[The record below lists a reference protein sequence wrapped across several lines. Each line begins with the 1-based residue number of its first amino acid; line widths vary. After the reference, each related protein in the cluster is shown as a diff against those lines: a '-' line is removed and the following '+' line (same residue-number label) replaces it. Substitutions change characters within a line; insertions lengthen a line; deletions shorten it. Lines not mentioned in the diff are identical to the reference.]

1 MKIQQLLSKTPEQLK
16 KHCES
21 LSNKNKQELY
31 EQAIDEAQG
40 KTLRELR
47 QLSKL
52 AAAIE
57 KTTDKKLLKP
67 FCNDNNPFN
76 GPAILNF
83 FGKLSRR
90 LVLTMHS
97 SIYDKNLKKLNE
109 LDELLPQ
116 MYEELRPKLT
126 SSMRNYAE
134 KELRFSNFLRDNIKI
149 FRFLEDAEHGSM
161 AEGKKVVIE
170 LIRLFIRQPELNFQG
185 DVLLL
190 GLISDYIGAFGKGLK
205 YKIDALVDLLEKGLE
220 KLEGLENNTKEYR
233 EIENELIDESNKVRE
248 QLRQLILKYVLFDEE
263 GKYSAKYKQSYSL
276 KVPAKAKLSTLI
288 VIVKVS

>member
-16 KHCES
+16 KHCKS

-67 FCNDNNPFN
+67 FYNDNNPFN

-83 FGKLSRR
+83 FGKLSKR
-90 LVLTMHS
+90 LVLIIYS
-97 SIYDKNLKKLNE
+97 SVYDKNLNE

-134 KELRFSNFLRDNIKI
+134 KELRFSNFLRDNIKT
-149 FRFLEDAEHGSM
+149 FRFLEDAKRGSM
-161 AEGKKVVIE
+161 AERKKSVIE
-170 LIRLFIRQPELNFQG
+170 LIKLFICQPELNFQG

-190 GLISDYIGAFGKGLK
+190 GLILDYIGAFGKGLK

-220 KLEGLENNTKEYR
+220 KLEGLENDTKEYR
-233 EIENELIDESNKVRE
+233 EIENELIDERNKVRE
-248 QLRQLILKYVLFDEE
+248 QLLRLILKYVLFDKE
-263 GKYSAKYKQSYSL
+263 GKYAAKYKQSYSL
-276 KVPAKAKLSTLI
+276 KVPAKAKLSTLT